1 MIFAPVIDALALP
14 PDAHVDQRVPK
25 KLLLDQ
31 GIPTAADKRQI
42 QDGIED
48 MHWIAALK
56 PTNIGVPDYRDA
68 VREYL
73 EIAVLTVSFRQ
84 AAKPTRLIELIHRA
98 IPYPV
103 VLLSGQSGTVSFS
116 LAHKRWSQG
125 EAGKVVLDTGYPQM
139 AQINADSP
147 ENTLRTSALS
157 ADVMSTFLASLAL
170 STLPAADLFTLYQ
183 AWIDRLAGLE
193 AANITGSFT
202 PPTSTEHSTTLRD
215 GLANHARLQYEL
227 TTLRNHAAKEKQL
240 KRRVEL
246 NMTIK
251 RLEAE
256 LAELKIFLK

>member
-14 PDAHVDQRVPK
+14 PDARVDQRVPK

-31 GIPTAADKRQI
+31 GVPTTADKRQI

-56 PTNIGVPDYRDA
+56 PTNIGVPEYRDD

-73 EIAVLTVSFRQ
+73 EIAILTVCFRQ

-103 VLLSGQSGTVSFS
+103 VLLSGQSEKVSLS

-125 EAGKVVLDTGYPQM
+125 EAGKVVIEDIHRTTAIDPTAL
-139 AQINADSP
+139 AKP
-147 ENTLRTSALS
+147 ESQFLS
-157 ADVMSTFLASLAL
+157 SLAL

-202 PPTSTEHSTTLRD
+202 PPTSAEHSTTLRD
-215 GLANHARLQYEL
+215 GLANHAQLQYEL
-227 TTLRNHAAKEKQL
+227 TTLRNQAAKEKQL
-240 KRRVEL
+240 NRRVEL

-251 RLEAE
+251 RLETE
-256 LAELKIFLK
+256 LAELKTTLSP